1 MLRPTYNL
9 EKILF
14 WMYIFNAILQYAE
27 KYNVDKT
34 FKISITELLT
44 AIYPEELVKELL
56 IDFYKCE
63 FCSGEQSR
71 YGDMIGARLDLEE
84 EVFDKNRII

>member
-1 MLRPTYNL
+1 
-9 EKILF
+9 
-14 WMYIFNAILQYAE
+14 MYIFNAILQYAE

-34 FKISITELLT
+34 SKISITELLT
-44 AIYPEELVKELL
+44 TIYPEELVKELL
-56 IDFYKCE
+56 MDFYKCE
-63 FCSGEQSR
+63 FCSKEQSR